1 MRGWRGFIGRVEPS
15 MWYEGKDWAAMLPPG
30 VDLVLTCLGVRRL
43 VQEELEAAYAE
54 ILDRVD
60 RLAKAGV
67 DVINLGGSP
76 VVSSRGRAGHDELVA
91 RARAMTDIP
100 IITSLMAE
108 MDAFRALGAQRVAIA
123 APYPHEQT
131 EKRKRYLEDM
141 GFTVVAADGLG
152 IETTDE
158 IARLDETAIY
168 RLVRRTVA
176 AADRPEAIYI
186 PCGSFPV
193 VHMIAAIEQDE
204 GLPVVTN
211 AQAQA
216 WACLKAMG
224 CQARVPGFG
233 HLMTL

>member
-54 ILDRVD
+54 ILDRVG
-60 RLAKAGV
+60 RLAHARV

-76 VVSSRGRAGHDELVA
+76 VVTSRGMAGHEELLA
-91 RARAMTDIP
+91 RARAITEIP

-108 MDAFRALGAQRVAIA
+108 LDAFRALGAGRIAIA
-123 APYPHEQT
+123 APYPNEQT
-131 EKRKRYLEDM
+131 ERRRRYLEEL
-141 GFTVVAADGLG
+141 GFEVVAAEGLG

-158 IARLDETAIY
+158 IARLDETMVY
-168 RLVRRTVA
+168 RLVRKTIQTA
-176 AADRPEAIYI
+176 PEAEAIYI

-193 VHMIAAIEQDE
+193 VHLIKEIEHDT

-211 AQAQA
+211 SQAQA
-216 WACLKAMG
+216 WACLKAIG
-224 CQARVPGFG
+224 CQTRVPGFG
-233 HLMTL
+233 RLMEL